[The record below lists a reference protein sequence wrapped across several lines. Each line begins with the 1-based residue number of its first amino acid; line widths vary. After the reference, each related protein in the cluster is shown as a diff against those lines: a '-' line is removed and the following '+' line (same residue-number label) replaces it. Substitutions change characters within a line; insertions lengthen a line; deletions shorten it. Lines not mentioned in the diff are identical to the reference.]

1 VFHIG
6 MRKLIWSA
14 AACAAMVGVALAQ
27 VEASSSTYFLDVD
40 PARYAGPV
48 GQRLQLRVDD
58 QPRYV
63 NLGAQDQIC
72 VQLQR
77 VSVGND
83 GEIIK
88 ARVRAM
94 HPEQDTAEVR
104 VVGPDIS
111 PGTYRST
118 PWGMLLR
125 AVPKKSEALTIA
137 KPVGTDDAPVCTL

>member
-1 VFHIG
+1 
-6 MRKLIWSA
+6 MKKLIVTVA
-14 AACAAMVGVALAQ
+14 VCAAMVGAALAQ

-40 PARYAGPV
+40 PARYAGPA
-48 GQRLQLRVDD
+48 GQRLMLRVDD
-58 QPRYV
+58 QPRSV

-77 VSVGND
+77 VSAGTDSEV
-83 GEIIK
+83 IK

-94 HPEQDTAEVR
+94 RPGQTTVEVR

-111 PGTYRST
+111 PGTFRST

-125 AVPKKSEALTIA
+125 AVPKQTEAPMIA